1 MQTMS
6 HIIRAQRYKNI
17 MRMTKELL
25 EINLNVVE
33 GGIKKVKSWKFLPM
47 KKRRFI
53 ESLRF
58 YSFPS

>member
-1 MQTMS
+1 
-6 HIIRAQRYKNI
+6 
-17 MRMTKELL
+17 MTKELL
-25 EINLNVVE
+25 KINLNVVE